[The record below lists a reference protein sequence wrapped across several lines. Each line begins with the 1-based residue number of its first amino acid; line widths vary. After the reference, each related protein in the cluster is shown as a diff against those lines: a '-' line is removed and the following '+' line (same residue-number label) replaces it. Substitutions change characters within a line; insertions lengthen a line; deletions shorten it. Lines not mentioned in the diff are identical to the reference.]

1 MTDPRPALAR
11 LLYALRYDLPVLT
24 VEREWDAL
32 PPAVQHTVLRDADR
46 VLTLLALHGYQRPQP
61 YVAGTIPPAA
71 TRGPGLTP
79 VDFEAIRPRLD
90 AVFADPE
97 DADAEC

>member
-46 VLTLLALHGYQRPQP
+46 VLTLLALHGDQRPHP
-61 YVAGTIPPAA
+61 VATG
-71 TRGPGLTP
+71 GPGLTP
-79 VDFEAIRPRLD
+79 VDFESIRPRLD